1 LCIGKKQRDRDME
14 ISKENK
20 YTLSEDLIEILANYF
35 TNAAQVD
42 LFLDSVAD
50 RVSGPL
56 MKYLEAAEDFLKKEE
71 TEDPYIPEELSV
83 SKEEEA
89 ELRAF
94 LQEQIEQ
101 QNIKIQ
107 QVRKIAA
114 ESATLPPIFGTI
126 WKLEKYTEN
135 AWSVFPDLE
144 LVLLVDTPEASDKVV
159 QAIPVSCWP
168 EMALQEDL
176 IYLKT
181 MYHPLVVASPKLEQP
196 VLISRLKECVGH
208 LMDEE
213 LDMLQDG
220 LDLRDLKAASP
231 EEVKVT
237 PDEWIQTYLSP
248 ANVFQEFMTILSTP
262 LRYEALEVLQE
273 NDDEVSEYIPF
284 QTIETLF
291 GHEFEKLNLEMPT
304 YALAASGHSDDDCEA
319 VIPLHTKDPDAE
331 FQLTLIKKQS
341 YKIELA
347 QGEKDLFEGAKLI
360 TPAGEELAVMQN
372 GSAIFDQSENEE
384 MMPILQLKD
393 GRRIFFIV

>member
-1 LCIGKKQRDRDME
+1 MCIGKKQRDRDME

-159 QAIPVSCWP
+159 QEIPVSCWP

-237 PDEWIQTYLSP
+237 PAEWIQTYLFP
-248 ANVFQEFMTILSTP
+248 GNLFQEFMTILSTP

-273 NDDEVSEYIPF
+273 NDAEVFEHIPF

-291 GHEFEKLNLEMPT
+291 EYEFEKLNLEMST

-319 VIPLHTKDPDAE
+319 VIPLQTKDPDAE

-341 YKIELA
+341 YKIALA
-347 QGEKDLFEGAKLI
+347 QGEKDLFEEAKLI

-393 GRRIFFIV
+393 GRCIFFIV